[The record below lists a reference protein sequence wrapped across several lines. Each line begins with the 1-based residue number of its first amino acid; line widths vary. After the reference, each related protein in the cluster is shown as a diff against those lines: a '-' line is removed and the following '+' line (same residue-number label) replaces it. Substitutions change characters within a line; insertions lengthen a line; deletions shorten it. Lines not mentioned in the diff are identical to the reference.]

1 MEEEGSKPIQILE
14 SKMSESSDENS
25 EEREV
30 NTEVNTEE
38 REDNSEEQ
46 FRDSGSF
53 NIYENQNQPKS
64 QMMAEPEDDSDE
76 DKISFDENEDF
87 PEYANEKNKELNE
100 KVRETK
106 KHIAL
111 IDKSISE
118 NRERYRLLEEH
129 YRNIKEVSTLYI
141 SQCLTTVAEIAI
153 YCGNSRLTE
162 RK

>member
-1 MEEEGSKPIQILE
+1 MEEEGSKPIEILE

-25 EEREV
+25 KEREEREV
-30 NTEVNTEE
+30 NSEERETEE
-38 REDNSEEQ
+38 REENSEEQ
-46 FRDSGSF
+46 FRESGSF
-53 NIYENQNQPKS
+53 NIYENQNQYQSQPKS
-64 QMMAEPEDDSDE
+64 QMMVEPEDDSDE

-129 YRNIKEVSTLYI
+129 YRNIKEVCT
-141 SQCLTTVAEIAI
+141 Q
-153 YCGNSRLTE
+153 
-162 RK
+162 